1 MVNVSEIKSKG
12 LKGSM
17 WNFFNMMVNQL
28 KTFIVSL
35 ILARLLIPA
44 DFGLVSMALI
54 LNSVLDFLVD
64 FGFSSA
70 IIRKEAID
78 DREISTV
85 FWLNLLI
92 GAGCSIIALF
102 CAPLLAWFYEMPQLR
117 NLINVTAWSFLI
129 SSFGT
134 LQTALFQR
142 VLDFKSPFIA
152 KLVSGLVSGAIGI
165 VMALGGYGVWALV
178 YSNIAGWVLYSVI
191 IWIMSPWRPKFIFKI
206 SLITDMISFG
216 VKITLSTVINRIV
229 KQMDTLIIGKLY
241 TATSLGLFNRAQSL
255 NNLVIEYSFS
265 SVRSVMLPSLSMIQN
280 DNEAM
285 KYSVLKLLHIISFLT
300 FYFSG
305 IMFICADDILLF
317 LYGDQWVEAVPI
329 FRILSI
335 SSISL
340 CLPVIF
346 DAVLTA
352 VNRMTMYLWLSVFR
366 NIILLLAIP
375 LGVKYGFMAYV
386 WAVSIASILKIF
398 PSMVTM
404 KMAIQLSLVEQ
415 LVAVGRYILPM
426 GILLVVWYFINFNTH
441 IYVLNIILKSLLYTS
456 FFFAINF
463 VMGNEG
469 MRICISLLN
478 GTMKRLR
485 LSF

>member
-1 MVNVSEIKSKG
+1 MVNVSEIKSRG
-12 LKGSM
+12 LKGSI
-17 WNFFNMMVNQL
+17 WNFLNMMVNQL

-35 ILARLLIPA
+35 ILARLLMPA

-54 LNSVLDFLVD
+54 LNSILDFLVD

-70 IIRKEAID
+70 IIQKETID
-78 DREISTV
+78 NKEVSTV
-85 FWLNLLI
+85 LWLNLLI
-92 GAGCSIIALF
+92 GGCCSIIALC
-102 CAPLLAWFYEMPQLR
+102 CAPLIAWFYEMSQLKS
-117 NLINVTAWSFLI
+117 LINVTAWSFLI

-142 VLDFKSPFIA
+142 ALDFKSPFSA
-152 KLVSGLVSGAIGI
+152 KLISGLVSGGIGI
-165 VMALGGYGVWALV
+165 AMAFGGYGVWALV
-178 YSNIAGWVLYSVI
+178 YSNVAGWVLYSVI
-191 IWIMSPWRPKFIFKI
+191 IWIMSPWRPKFIFKLY
-206 SLITDMISFG
+206 LITDMISFG
-216 VKITLSTVINRIV
+216 AKMTLSTVINRIV

-241 TATSLGLFNRAQSL
+241 SAASLGLYNRAQSL

-265 SVRSVMLPSLSMIQN
+265 SIRSVMLPSLSMIQK

-317 LYGDQWVEAVPI
+317 LYGEQWVGAVPI

-375 LGVKYGFMAYV
+375 LGVKFGFIVYV

-398 PSMVTM
+398 PSMVTT
-404 KMAIQLSLVEQ
+404 KIAIRLSLAEQ
-415 LVAVGRYILPM
+415 LIAVGKYILPM
-426 GILLVVWYFINFNTH
+426 GILLVFWYFVNFNTN
-441 IYVLNIILKSLLYTS
+441 IYILNIILKSLLYTI
-456 FFFAINF
+456 FFLVLNL

-469 MRICISLLN
+469 IRIFISLLN
-478 GTMKRLR
+478 GALKRLKS
-485 LSF
+485 SF

>member
-1 MVNVSEIKSKG
+1 MINVSEIKSKG

-17 WNFFNMMVNQL
+17 WNFLNMMVNQL

-35 ILARLLIPA
+35 ILARLLVPA
-44 DFGLVSMALI
+44 DFGLVSMALV
-54 LNSVLDFLVD
+54 LNSILDFLVD

-70 IIRKEAID
+70 IIQKERID
-78 DREISTV
+78 NRELSTV

-92 GAGCSIIALF
+92 GGCCSLIALC
-102 CAPLLAWFYEMPQLR
+102 CASLIAWFYEMPQLR
-117 NLINVTAWSFLI
+117 SLINVTAWSFLI
-129 SSFGT
+129 SAFGT

-142 VLDFKSPFIA
+142 ALDFKSPFIA

-165 VMALGGYGVWALV
+165 VMAFGGYGVWALV
-178 YSNIAGWVLYSVI
+178 YSNIFGWVLNSVI

-206 SLITDMISFG
+206 SLVTDMISFG
-216 VKITLSTVINRIV
+216 AKMTLSTVINRIV
-229 KQMDTLIIGKLY
+229 KQMDTLVIGKLY
-241 TATSLGLFNRAQSL
+241 SAASLGLYNRAQSL

-265 SVRSVMLPSLSMIQN
+265 SIRSVMLPSLSMIQK

-375 LGVKYGFMAYV
+375 LGVKYGFMVYV
-386 WAVSIASILKIF
+386 WTVSIASMLKIF

-404 KMAIQLSLVEQ
+404 KMVIQLSLVEQ
-415 LVAVGRYILPM
+415 LVTVGRYVLPM
-426 GILLVVWYFINFNTH
+426 GILLVVWYFTNFNTH
-441 IYVLNIILKSLLYTS
+441 IYILNIILKSLLYTILFLTIS
-456 FFFAINF
+456 FVIR
-463 VMGNEG
+463 NEG
-469 MRICISLLN
+469 MRIFISLLN
-478 GTMKRLR
+478 GALKRLR
-485 LSF
+485 TVF